1 MSLRHELA
9 TTTVI
14 FDADALE
21 ETLRICDHITILR
34 DGEKDQ
40 SAAAST
46 FDRRSLVRQ
55 MVGRDVTNAGCARGS
70 GKSPVRQRE
79 RLLSIENVTMGSIV
93 KNMSFSVYAGE
104 VVAITGLIGS
114 GRTEIAKIVAGV
126 SKRNLIRGGMIFLR
140 GRPIR
145 YRTPK
150 QAINDGIVYI
160 TEDRKVDGFFETMP
174 VDDNIYLAL
183 LASRKGRSIF
193 FSSAERRRVASRW
206 IARLSIHALRRNAK
220 VIEYSGGNQQKVVI
234 ARALVQEPDVIFFDE
249 PTGGVDVGAI
259 PQIHALVRQL
269 ASEGRAVVV
278 ISSYLPEV
286 LGISDRILVARGG
299 RIVEEFDTASAT
311 EEKILYAAVH

>member
-1 MSLRHELA
+1 L
-9 TTTVI
+9 
-14 FDADALE
+14 
-21 ETLRICDHITILR
+21 
-34 DGEKDQ
+34 
-40 SAAAST
+40 
-46 FDRRSLVRQ
+46 
-55 MVGRDVTNAGCARGS
+55 VGRVVTNAGCARGS

-93 KNMSFSVYAGE
+93 KNMSFSIYAGE

-126 SKRNLIRGGMIFLR
+126 LKRNLIRGGMIFLR

-183 LASRKGRSIF
+183 LASRMGRSIF

-220 VIEYSGGNQQKVVI
+220 VIEYSGGNQQKGERAGDGLGRADRHRCPRFRPSDLYYI
-234 ARALVQEPDVIFFDE
+234 PIHCYKISAIDCHKKARARSLS
-249 PTGGVDVGAI
+249 
-259 PQIHALVRQL
+259 
-269 ASEGRAVVV
+269 ASTE
-278 ISSYLPEV
+278 S
-286 LGISDRILVARGG
+286 
-299 RIVEEFDTASAT
+299 ASGN
-311 EEKILYAAVH
+311 